1 MFTQILGLSGPLTHR
16 QYLTWLEWD
25 RDQWER
31 PSRSDFYTMQ
41 LTCEVRR
48 LLAKHPNQVKLQNC
62 ILKFGDKDKGP
73 IDPEE
78 ATRRSKAAWFGI
90 LRLGPDGKPLE
101 GVKRSVI
108 KMDSQIPKSGV
119 QHPLGT
125 SSPSSNR

>member
-1 MFTQILGLSGPLTHR
+1 
-16 QYLTWLEWD
+16 
-25 RDQWER
+25 
-31 PSRSDFYTMQ
+31 MQ